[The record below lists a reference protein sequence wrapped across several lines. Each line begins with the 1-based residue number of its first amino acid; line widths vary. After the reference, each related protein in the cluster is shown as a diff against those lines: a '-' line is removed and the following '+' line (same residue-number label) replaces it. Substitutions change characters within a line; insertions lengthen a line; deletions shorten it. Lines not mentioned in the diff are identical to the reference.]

1 MFVTMPN
8 PFPQSTSSAI
18 SPQYGDRSQMSIF
31 DMYYILTSV
40 MLLCQAVVYLQ
51 IARENLI
58 IFIEEHINQKL
69 SKNLDWKNRGMETKS
84 KQLK

>member
-1 MFVTMPN
+1 
-8 PFPQSTSSAI
+8 
-18 SPQYGDRSQMSIF
+18 MSYF
-31 DMYYILTSV
+31 DLYYILTSV
-40 MLLCQAVVYLQ
+40 MLVCQAVVYLQ

-84 KQLK
+84 KMKSACKRSGEEKYKCRTCAKIDTAPA

>member
-1 MFVTMPN
+1 MN
-8 PFPQSTSSAI
+8 
-18 SPQYGDRSQMSIF
+18 YF
-31 DMYYILTSV
+31 DLYYIVTSI

-69 SKNLDWKNRGMETKS
+69 SKNLDWKNRGMES
-84 KQLK
+84 KNK